1 MIDRI
6 ARIQSRW
13 HAVDP
18 EQDLSRRKRKARE
31 HDEEPAELEVEES
44 FENSLEESAE
54 IKVGVR
60 LDLRV

>member
-18 EQDLSRRKRKARE
+18 EQDPSRRKRKARE
-31 HDEEPAELEVEES
+31 QDEEPAELEVAES
-44 FENSLEESAE
+44 FENSPEEGVE